1 MLTPFAVENS
11 KREGFSADVDRWE
24 MVELER
30 YRIWPV
36 HQLQGCV
43 AGIIGDNFSMK
54 CVNQPLRKSSHV
66 PTTFSRRGKVA
77 RGR

>member
-11 KREGFSADVDRWE
+11 KREGFSADV
-24 MVELER
+24 VELEG

-36 HQLQGCV
+36 HQLQGRV